1 MCFACVLYCRSA
13 LLTHDETQAVV
24 IITNIYRQSLGW
36 KWPLNKI
43 KGLSVTII
51 FYLTPMAELPWA
63 WVCEDGQRAVCC
75 FIGSLFNNGEDGNLC
90 HLWAN
95 VSMGVATELVLFPIS
110 NSSLRPFFFLTHK
123 KRGKVEEV
131 QRKVGVVL
139 LNGQK
144 LELSCDIKAV
154 CKDVLD
160 MVVAHI
166 GLVEHHLFGL
176 AYLRG
181 TVCCT
186 CGLRCF
192 CVPVY
197 VSGTQVIS
205 LVCLQMWVCT

>member
-1 MCFACVLYCRSA
+1 MCDL
-13 LLTHDETQAVV
+13 
-24 IITNIYRQSLGW
+24 
-36 KWPLNKI
+36 
-43 KGLSVTII
+43 
-51 FYLTPMAELPWA
+51 
-63 WVCEDGQRAVCC
+63 VCS
-75 FIGSLFNNGEDGNLC
+75 FFNHGEDVHICRFYIHGVDTETDLC
-90 HLWAN
+90 LMYNAF
-95 VSMGVATELVLFPIS
+95 LPPCF
-110 NSSLRPFFFLTHK
+110 SLSAQK

-181 TVCCT
+181 RLCCA
-186 CGLRCF
+186 
-192 CVPVY
+192 CVH
-197 VSGTQVIS
+197 
-205 LVCLQMWVCT
+205 L

>member
-1 MCFACVLYCRSA
+1 MLHTHFLVGSAVIVSHQKWKSKIPLLQLECF
-13 LLTHDETQAVV
+13 
-24 IITNIYRQSLGW
+24 
-36 KWPLNKI
+36 
-43 KGLSVTII
+43 
-51 FYLTPMAELPWA
+51 
-63 WVCEDGQRAVCC
+63 C
-75 FIGSLFNNGEDGNLC
+75 FS
-90 HLWAN
+90 
-95 VSMGVATELVLFPIS
+95 FPA
-110 NSSLRPFFFLTHK
+110 HK

-181 TVCCT
+181 IVCCS
-186 CGLRCF
+186 C
-192 CVPVY
+192 P
-197 VSGTQVIS
+197 
-205 LVCLQMWVCT
+205 CL

>member
-1 MCFACVLYCRSA
+1 MFKLLYVLLIIHYSSFCFSFS
-13 LLTHDETQAVV
+13 D
-24 IITNIYRQSLGW
+24 
-36 KWPLNKI
+36 
-43 KGLSVTII
+43 
-51 FYLTPMAELPWA
+51 
-63 WVCEDGQRAVCC
+63 
-75 FIGSLFNNGEDGNLC
+75 
-90 HLWAN
+90 
-95 VSMGVATELVLFPIS
+95 
-110 NSSLRPFFFLTHK
+110 HK

-181 TVCCT
+181 TVCCS
-186 CGLRCF
+186 C
-192 CVPVY
+192 P
-197 VSGTQVIS
+197 S
-205 LVCLQMWVCT
+205 L